1 VDGEAVRHL
10 NAPLRALLA
19 IAFFAGAIWTAT
31 TPDWPEQVKA
41 LLGIS

>member
-1 VDGEAVRHL
+1 VDGEAVKL
-10 NAPLRALLA
+10 LDASLRALLA
-19 IAFFAGAIWTAT
+19 VIFFAGAIWTAT